1 MADDLLWKWRWWWD
15 PVPIELFR
23 ELENEVQKQVIAIG
37 VEAQANMLRTQV
49 DALTKISGII
59 GQSGGAGYKG
69 KR

>member
-15 PVPIELFR
+15 PVPIEIFR
-23 ELENEVQKQVIAIG
+23 ELENETQKQIISIG

-49 DALTKISGII
+49 DALTKISGLI
-59 GQSGGAGYKG
+59 GQAGGAGYKS